1 MLKKGAYN
9 YIFNN
14 KTLFII
20 ITRFMNDSQIIFD
33 FFKAMTEHLM
43 TNPSLLNTQ
52 LFVSLLR
59 DYLSKS
65 LKKIKPSA

>member
-9 YIFNN
+9 FIFNN

-33 FFKAMTEHLM
+33 FFKAMT
-43 TNPSLLNTQ
+43 
-52 LFVSLLR
+52 
-59 DYLSKS
+59 
-65 LKKIKPSA
+65 